1 MGAGESVWL
10 QPSPSIWGATD
21 EVESDAPKIEVDMAA
36 SQLLPCITGYIC
48 SHYLQRLCSPISQ
61 ASTNPITMEI
71 SDRQLVIQ

>member
-1 MGAGESVWL
+1 MGTGESVWL

-48 SHYLQRLCSPISQ
+48 SHYLLHQK
-61 ASTNPITMEI
+61 EFF
-71 SDRQLVIQ
+71 DRILPFVLAETKTIFI